1 MKPLVASHPFG
12 NPNVYNL
19 AGGLFERGMLGSFH
33 TSLFAPLG
41 SHHRWHRGLEGA
53 PVRTHPLPEIFRL
66 AMTHCPIR
74 RWNGRSP
81 RFADWVAYRF
91 DRTVARTLTG
101 RDSSAYCYED
111 SAAATFSR
119 ARELGMRTIYDLPTG
134 YYEAKSWQRAEA
146 ERDPS
151 LIPFLP
157 GLDELPA
164 KLDRK
169 RRELQLADV
178 VVCASAF
185 TRGTVRPYVPS
196 SRPVIVV
203 PYGVDLDCAPKLW
216 SESDLLGPVEVFFA
230 GQLGPQKGL
239 HYLFEALSGMPRGA
253 VRLSLAGS
261 WAQGFR
267 EWIVSRYSVPF
278 VELGQVPHNRI
289 STICRRSHLL
299 VFPSLFD
306 GFGLVLLEAMA
317 AGIPVIASDRCGA
330 PDVIADGAEGLV
342 VPAAEPLRLRTALE
356 WAAENRGRLAEMGC
370 AARRTAE
377 RFTWARYRERL
388 IAAIAPYLN

>member
-356 WAAENRGRLAEMGC
+356 WAAENRGRLAEMGRG
-370 AARRTAE
+370 ARRTAE